1 MNEKMT
7 KEECFYLGRVA
18 KTHGIKGE
26 VTIKLDVDD
35 PSAYRDMKFFLL
47 EINKVLTPF
56 FVEKVVCSGDKF
68 FVTIQDVKT
77 VEAASALTGKEAY
90 LPLEMLP
97 KLSGKQFYYHE
108 IKGYL
113 LVDAEKGELGPIAD
127 VIEYPTQAIL
137 QVFKDKKE
145 ILIPILDQVI
155 QKVDRKAKKLYIQAP
170 EGLIDMY
177 LG

>member
-1 MNEKMT
+1 M
-7 KEECFYLGRVA
+7 A

-35 PSAYRDMKFFLL
+35 PSEYLDLKYFLL

-56 FVEKVVCSGDKF
+56 FVEKIVCNGDKF
-68 FVTIQDVKT
+68 FVSIQDVKT
-77 VEAASALTGKEAY
+77 VEAASALTGKEVW

-108 IKGYL
+108 VKGFT
-113 LVDAEKGELGPIAD
+113 VIDEEHGELGPIAE
-127 VIEYPTQAIL
+127 VIEYPTQAII
-137 QVFKDKKE
+137 QVFKEGKE

-155 QKVDRKAKKLYIQAP
+155 QKVDRKAKKLYVRAP
-170 EGLIDMY
+170 EGLIEMY